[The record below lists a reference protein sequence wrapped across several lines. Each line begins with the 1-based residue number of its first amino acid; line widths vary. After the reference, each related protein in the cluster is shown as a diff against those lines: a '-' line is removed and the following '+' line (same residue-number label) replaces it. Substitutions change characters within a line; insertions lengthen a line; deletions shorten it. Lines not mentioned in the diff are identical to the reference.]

1 MKFSLLFILLQNKIM
16 SWLFACALVWLSCN
30 TKSPGITEAKESSVN
45 AGRSVPKNDSP
56 SIRIIHV
63 FVALCDNKN
72 QGIVPV
78 PAKIGNGQDAGNN
91 LYWGCG
97 YGVKTYFK
105 KQPDWTLIQTINN
118 SKAGLLERCI
128 FKNKLSAT
136 YLVADA
142 YDGAKIK
149 DCTIDFLNSCSGNFS
164 DSFTVNQKTIFC
176 GGSSDLIA
184 YVGHDGL
191 MDFSLQQHFPKQN
204 EEKRQAI
211 ILACISKK
219 YFSPYLKATGAEP
232 LLWTTGLCSPEA
244 YTLEAAIKGWLNKNN
259 SEEIKTKAA
268 QAYSLY
274 QKCKLGAAR
283 NLLATGW

>member
-1 MKFSLLFILLQNKIM
+1 M
-16 SWLFACALVWLSCN
+16 SWFFASILVLSGCN
-30 TKSPGITEAKESSVN
+30 LISPATPETKESSTV
-45 AGRSVPKNDSP
+45 AKKPVRKKDS
-56 SIRIIHV
+56 SSTRIIHV

-78 PAKIGNGQDAGNN
+78 PAKIGNGQDAASN

-105 KQPDWTLIQTINN
+105 KQSDWTLMQTINN
-118 SKAGLLERCI
+118 PKAGLLERCI

-149 DCTIDFLNSCSGNFS
+149 DCTIDFLNSCSGNFP

-191 MDFSLQQHFPKQN
+191 MDFSLQQNFPNQN

-219 YFSPYLKATGAEP
+219 YFSPHLKTTGAEP

-259 SEEIKTKAA
+259 PEEIRTKAA

-274 QKCKLGAAR
+274 QKCKPGAAR